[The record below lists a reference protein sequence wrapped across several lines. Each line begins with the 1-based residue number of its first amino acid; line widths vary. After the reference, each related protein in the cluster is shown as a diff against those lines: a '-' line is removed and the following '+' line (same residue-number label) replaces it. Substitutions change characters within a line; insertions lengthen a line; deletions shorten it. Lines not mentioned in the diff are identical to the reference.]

1 MKRPYSCTLRM
12 ADEQL
17 AHGISKLQ
25 KLTSISLPTDY
36 SHPSGSHKLVE
47 AAHNANHSEQTCI
60 SLLKL
65 TLYDET
71 KGQNNNDSE
80 DEDGGQIVSKRPSGF
95 RLLLAAFTVLLHRY
109 TSDTDLV
116 IGSSSAYKQDPVV
129 LRFPVDPQD
138 PFWAVVRRVQHVE
151 REAGA
156 DAVPFS
162 TLVHALSNS
171 TSEEASRPL
180 FRVRFFDETD
190 IPEDV
195 EESSLIRSTSLT
207 SDLTVFVTH
216 PPISTRATLSPR
228 ISYTTPSFSHQRVYP
243 LSSINS
249 LFSFERYLQTQSFP

>member
-47 AAHNANHSEQTCI
+47 AAHNANLSEQTCI

-71 KGQNNNDSE
+71 KGQNNNDPE

-116 IGSSSAYKQDPVV
+116 IGSSSVYKQDPVV

-151 REAGA
+151 RGRCRC
-156 DAVPFS
+156 
-162 TLVHALSNS
+162 
-171 TSEEASRPL
+171 RPL
-180 FRVRFFDETD
+180 LNSRSRSLQFYLRGLKTTFPSPVFRRN
-190 IPEDV
+190 
-195 EESSLIRSTSLT
+195 R
-207 SDLTVFVTH
+207 
-216 PPISTRATLSPR
+216 
-228 ISYTTPSFSHQRVYP
+228 YP
-243 LSSINS
+243 
-249 LFSFERYLQTQSFP
+249 